1 MTWNELERIGVRPLT
16 HQAVRDDIREQR
28 HNIQHRAEYH
38 AHPYQP
44 TEPDIPMHAPLNSLV
59 LPRPSQMQAMSATQN
74 HPDWQTQE
82 IARGAQNQ
90 ADIAAALHEARSVAE
105 DRRPIHTKNQY
116 HSKQKVWDAWC
127 VERDFP
133 DKNTVTEGK
142 LVLWLTKVIVPNG
155 NRGVGPNKGSML
167 STSGLDGYV
176 KPIIALWEVPIVFLV
191 SKY

>member
-1 MTWNELERIGVRPLT
+1 M
-16 HQAVRDDIREQR
+16 
-28 HNIQHRAEYH
+28 
-38 AHPYQP
+38 
-44 TEPDIPMHAPLNSLV
+44 
-59 LPRPSQMQAMSATQN
+59 
-74 HPDWQTQE
+74 
-82 IARGAQNQ
+82 
-90 ADIAAALHEARSVAE
+90 
-105 DRRPIHTKNQY
+105 
-116 HSKQKVWDAWC
+116 
-127 VERDFP
+127 ERDFP